1 MRLFPWSFPLFFH
14 SKKRKKPILKIE
26 NVIRIVNKT
35 FLPKQSKK
43 TKEKKSM
50 KGEELE
56 NRTQNCRI
64 EKAVKINL
72 H

>member
-1 MRLFPWSFPLFFH
+1 MLFALLTKFFY
-14 SKKRKKPILKIE
+14 R
-26 NVIRIVNKT
+26 
-35 FLPKQSKK
+35 KQSKK

-72 H
+72 HKIKLN